1 MHERMGAGLMDSISQ
16 RVAARQSLGSARL
29 IYTLAIFA
37 SAFLMFSVQP
47 MFTKMVLPQ
56 LGGSPGVWSVAMVFF
71 QALLLGGYLYAHL
84 SSKHLGVRAGVVVHM
99 ALLLVAT
106 FALPIALTSGLGRP
120 PVEGQ
125 IPWLLGV
132 FGLSVG
138 LPFFAIAGNG
148 PLLQAW
154 FAKTGHPDAGNPY
167 FLYAASNIGSFAA
180 LLLYPI
186 AFETML
192 RLGEQTTAW
201 SLGFG
206 VLAIL
211 ISAAG
216 ILVLRNQ
223 TAHRESA
230 APATPAPT
238 MRRVGNYIWLAF
250 LPSALLVAVTAHIS
264 TDIAAAPF
272 LWIIPLA
279 LFLLTFVLIFRDRPL
294 LSPGWVAML
303 VPILIAGTI
312 LAKILEFN
320 IFATAT
326 IHLTFFFAAAL
337 MCHHR
342 LYALRPDPAH
352 LTHFYLW
359 MSAGG
364 VLGGIFAGLLS
375 PMIFDR
381 ILEYPLLA
389 SLVMTAHPAL
399 AKVTRGDL
407 TRQAGPIVLAG
418 LINVALL
425 LAFGDAADVKN
436 GFLPFLGMAI
446 GSASIIIFLRKP
458 LIQAALIPVVFL
470 FSEAAIATVF
480 NIHHERS
487 FFGVH
492 EVSIR
497 ESGQFRVLTHGV
509 TIHGAQRITNADGTP
524 YTGPVT
530 PLTYY
535 HPDGLLAETLHKLPA
550 NAAGRDV
557 GVVGLGAGAHA
568 CNGAAGDRWT
578 VFEIDAAVARIASDP
593 RQFTFLSTCAPQARI
608 VLGDA
613 RLTLADEPPATFDY
627 LLIDAFSSDSIPVH
641 LLTREALSVYL
652 SRLKPDGLLAFHIS
666 NKHMELQSVV
676 AALAKDAGL
685 AVKTSAMVRENRTFD
700 QATSST
706 AAVFARTPQA
716 LDRFTAERGWKEP
729 DARGTALWTD
739 DYSNIP
745 GAIWRK
751 YVGGKL

>member
-1 MHERMGAGLMDSISQ
+1 MSIGSETIGAGRRTTS
-16 RVAARQSLGSARL
+16 AARLV
-29 IYTLAIFA
+29 YTLAIFT
-37 SAFLMFSVQP
+37 SAFLMFAVQP

-71 QALLLGGYLYAHL
+71 QGLLLVGYLYAHL
-84 SSKHLGVRAGVVVHM
+84 SSKYLGVRAGVIVHM
-99 ALLLVAT
+99 ALLLAAT
-106 FALPIALTSGLGRP
+106 FALPIALTSGLGTP
-120 PVEGQ
+120 PAEGQ

-154 FAKTGHPDAGNPY
+154 FAKTGHPEAGNPY

-186 AFETML
+186 AFETTL
-192 RLGEQTTAW
+192 RLGEQTHAW
-201 SLGFG
+201 SFGFG
-206 VLAIL
+206 VLAVL

-223 TAHRESA
+223 TAQPNSVVPA
-230 APATPAPT
+230 APAPSIQC
-238 MRRVGNYIWLAF
+238 VGSYIWLAF

-279 LFLLTFVLIFRDRPL
+279 LFLLTFVLIFRERPL
-294 LSPGWVAML
+294 IPTGWVTTL
-303 VPILIAGTI
+303 VPIFIAGTI

-320 IFATAT
+320 IFLAAVT
-326 IHLTFFFAAAL
+326 HLSFFLAAAL
-337 MCHHR
+337 MCHQR
-342 LYALRPDPAH
+342 LYETRPEPAH
-352 LTHFYLW
+352 LTRFYLW
-359 MSAGG
+359 MSFGG

-381 ILEYPLLA
+381 VLEYPMLA

-399 AKVTRGDL
+399 SKVSRADL
-407 TRQAGPIVLAG
+407 MKQAGPILAVG

-425 LAFGDAADVKN
+425 QTFAGATDVKN
-436 GFLPFLGMAI
+436 GFLPFLGMAV
-446 GSASIIIFLRKP
+446 GSAAIVIFLRKP

-470 FSEAAIATVF
+470 FTESALGTVF

-497 ESGQFRVLTHGV
+497 ENGQFRVLTHGV
-509 TIHGAQRITNADGTP
+509 TIHGAQRIANPDGTL
-524 YTGPVT
+524 YAGPVK

-535 HPDGLLAETLHKLPA
+535 HPDGLLAETLHLLPE
-550 NAAGRDV
+550 NAVGRDI
-557 GVVGLGAGAHA
+557 GVVGLGSGAHA
-568 CNGAAGDRWT
+568 CNGSAGDRWT
-578 VFEIDAAVARIASDP
+578 FFEIDAVVARIAADSK
-593 RQFTFLSTCAPQARI
+593 QFTFLSTCAPDAKI

-613 RLTLADEPPATFDY
+613 RLTLANQPIAKFDY
-627 LLIDAFSSDSIPVH
+627 LLIDAFSSDSIPAH
-641 LLTREALSVYL
+641 LLTREALQVYMAH
-652 SRLKPDGLLAFHIS
+652 LKPDGLLAFHIS
-666 NKHMELQSVV
+666 NKHLELQSVV
-676 AALAKDAGL
+676 AALAEDAGL
-685 AVKTSAMVRENRTFD
+685 AIKTNTMLRKNASFEE
-700 QATSST
+700 ATPST
-706 AAVFARTPQA
+706 AAIFARKTA
-716 LDRFTAERGWKEP
+716 ELERFTAERGWRVP
-729 DARGTALWTD
+729 VSHGTTLWTD

-751 YVGGKL
+751 YMGAN